1 MQTIVIAGQ
10 KGGSGKTT
18 VTAHLAVAA
27 ERAGHGPAVLVDTDP
42 QETLS
47 TWWRARESDT
57 PKLAQ
62 VSVRDLPA
70 QLAALAQMRFAYC
83 FIDTAPAL
91 SDQNRQVI
99 GFADLVVIPARPS
112 PADLWAIGR
121 TLEIINNASTP
132 FVFALTQAKST
143 ARITMQ
149 SMDALS
155 EHGHVLA
162 SVIHDRVDYAAAMT
176 DGRTAIELRPRGPAA
191 LESVELWRLAKERL
205 SELANRSERATGR
218 LGE

>member
-18 VTAHLAVAA
+18 VTVHLAVAA
-27 ERAGHGPAVLVDTDP
+27 ERAGHGPTVVIDTDP
-42 QETLS
+42 QKTLT
-47 TWWRARESDT
+47 TWWRARESDI

-70 QLAALAQMRFAYC
+70 KLEALEEELGFAYC

-91 SDQNRQVI
+91 SAQNRQVL
-99 GFADLVVIPARPS
+99 GLADLVVIPARPS
-112 PADLWAIGR
+112 PADLWVIGR
-121 TLEIINNASTP
+121 TLDLVGDTP

-149 SMDALS
+149 SIDALS
-155 EHGHVLA
+155 EHGHVLG

-191 LESVELWRLAKERL
+191 LESVDLWRLAKERL
-205 SELANRSERATGR
+205 GEIARSR
-218 LGE
+218 